1 MTSLLVWK
9 EHMKDFYA
17 RNSMIIQPV
26 LRFLFG
32 LCTYVSLNTALGYMT
47 ELENPIVVLVLSLV
61 SAALPWG
68 VTVFMAGCLMI
79 GHIYAVSLEMALIA
93 IVLLLVIATLYYGFK
108 PGDSVLMI
116 LTPMA
121 FLFHIPYA
129 IPLLVGLGGSLVAV
143 IPVSCGVF
151 LYYLLLYV
159 KQNAG
164 VLTNDSAVDVVQKY
178 TQIIQSVLFNRTM
191 IMMAAACALGIL
203 VVYLIRRM
211 SMDYAWVVAIVAGT
225 VTQLVV
231 IFVGNFLFSVSIP
244 VGSMILSLAGSALL
258 AVVYNFFVFTVDY
271 TRTEYVQFEDDDYYY
286 YVKAVPKM
294 TVTTPEFK
302 VQKINARKNS
312 QKGRSEKE

>member
-9 EHMKDFYA
+9 EHMRAFYA
-17 RNSMIIQPV
+17 KNSMIIQPV
-26 LRFLFG
+26 LRLLFG
-32 LCTYVSLNTALGYMT
+32 LCTYMSLNRALGYMA
-47 ELENPIVVLVLSLV
+47 ELANPIVVLVMALV

-79 GHIYAVSLEMALIA
+79 AHVYAVSLEMALIA
-93 IVLLLVIATLYYGFK
+93 LILLLVIATLYYGFK

-121 FLFHIPYA
+121 FVLQIPYA
-129 IPLLVGLGGSLVAV
+129 IPLLVGLGGSLFSV

-164 VLTNDSAVDVVQKY
+164 VLTNDSTVDLVQKY
-178 TQIIQSVLFNRTM
+178 TQIIQSVVFNQTM
-191 IMMAAACALGIL
+191 MVMAVACALGIL
-203 VVYLIRRM
+203 VVYLIRRL
-211 SMDYAWVVAIVAGT
+211 SMDYAWGVAIAAGAVA
-225 VTQLVV
+225 QLLV
-231 IFVGNFLFSVSIP
+231 IFMGDFLFSVSVPVIP
-244 VGSMILSLAGSALL
+244 MIFGLAVSCLL
-258 AVVYNFFVFTVDY
+258 AVIYNFFIFSVDY

-294 TVTTPEFK
+294 TVATPEFK
-302 VQKINARKNS
+302 VQKINARK
-312 QKGRSEKE
+312 RSVRE

>member
-9 EHMKDFYA
+9 EHMRAFYA
-17 RNSMIIQPV
+17 KNSMIIQPV

-32 LCTYVSLNTALGYMT
+32 LCTYMSLNRALGYMA
-47 ELENPIVVLVLSLV
+47 ELANPIVVLVMALV

-79 GHIYAVSLEMALIA
+79 AHVYAVSLEMALIA
-93 IVLLLVIATLYYGFK
+93 LILLLVIATLYYGFK

-121 FLFHIPYA
+121 FVLQIPYA
-129 IPLLVGLGGSLVAV
+129 IPLLVGLGGSLFSV

-164 VLTNDSAVDVVQKY
+164 VLTNDSTVDLVQKY
-178 TQIIQSVLFNRTM
+178 TQIIQSVVFNQTM
-191 IMMAAACALGIL
+191 MVMVVACALGIL
-203 VVYLIRRM
+203 VVYLIRRL
-211 SMDYAWVVAIVAGT
+211 SMDYAWGVAIAAGAVA
-225 VTQLVV
+225 QLLV
-231 IFVGNFLFSVSIP
+231 IFMGDFLFSVSVPVIP
-244 VGSMILSLAGSALL
+244 MIFGLAVSCLL
-258 AVVYNFFVFTVDY
+258 AIIYNFFIFSVDY

-294 TVTTPEFK
+294 TVATPEFK
-302 VQKINARKNS
+302 VQKINARK
-312 QKGRSEKE
+312 RSVRE

>member
-9 EHMKDFYA
+9 EHMRAFYA
-17 RNSMIIQPV
+17 KNSMIIQPV

-32 LCTYVSLNTALGYMT
+32 LCTYMSLNRALGYMA
-47 ELENPIVVLVLSLV
+47 ELANPIVVLVMALV

-79 GHIYAVSLEMALIA
+79 AHVYAVSLEMALIA
-93 IVLLLVIATLYYGFK
+93 LILLLVIAPLYYGFK

-121 FLFHIPYA
+121 FVLQIPYA
-129 IPLLVGLGGSLVAV
+129 IPLLVGLGGSLFSV

-164 VLTNDSAVDVVQKY
+164 VLTNDSTVDLVQKY
-178 TQIIQSVLFNRTM
+178 TQIIQSVVFNQTM
-191 IMMAAACALGIL
+191 MVMVVACALGIL
-203 VVYLIRRM
+203 VVYLIRRL
-211 SMDYAWVVAIVAGT
+211 SMDYAWGVAIAAGAVA
-225 VTQLVV
+225 QLLV
-231 IFVGNFLFSVSIP
+231 IFMGDFLFSVSVPVIP
-244 VGSMILSLAGSALL
+244 MIFGLAVSCLL
-258 AVVYNFFVFTVDY
+258 AVIYNFFIFSVDY

-294 TVTTPEFK
+294 TVATPEFK
-302 VQKINARKNS
+302 VQKINARK
-312 QKGRSEKE
+312 RSVRE

>member
-9 EHMKDFYA
+9 EHMRAFYA
-17 RNSMIIQPV
+17 KNSMIIQPV

-32 LCTYVSLNTALGYMT
+32 LCTYMSLNRALGYMA
-47 ELENPIVVLVLSLV
+47 ELANPIVVLVMALV

-79 GHIYAVSLEMALIA
+79 AHVYAVSLEMALIA
-93 IVLLLVIATLYYGFK
+93 LILLLVIATLYYGFK

-121 FLFHIPYA
+121 FVLQIPYA
-129 IPLLVGLGGSLVAV
+129 IPLLVGLGGSLFSV

-164 VLTNDSAVDVVQKY
+164 VLTNDSTVDLVQKY
-178 TQIIQSVLFNRTM
+178 TQIIQSVVFNQTM
-191 IMMAAACALGIL
+191 MVMVVACALGIL
-203 VVYLIRRM
+203 VVYLIRRL
-211 SMDYAWVVAIVAGT
+211 SMDYAWGVAIAAGAVA
-225 VTQLVV
+225 QLLV
-231 IFVGNFLFSVSIP
+231 IFMGDFLFSVSVPVIP
-244 VGSMILSLAGSALL
+244 MIFGLAVSCLL
-258 AVVYNFFVFTVDY
+258 AVIYNFFIFSVDY

-294 TVTTPEFK
+294 TVATPEFK
-302 VQKINARKNS
+302 VQKINARK
-312 QKGRSEKE
+312 RSVRE

>member
-9 EHMKDFYA
+9 EHMRAFYA
-17 RNSMIIQPV
+17 KNSMIIQPV

-32 LCTYVSLNTALGYMT
+32 LCTYMSLNRALGYMA
-47 ELENPIVVLVLSLV
+47 ELANPIVVLVMALV

-79 GHIYAVSLEMALIA
+79 AHVYAVSLEMALIA
-93 IVLLLVIATLYYGFK
+93 LILLLVIATLYYGFK

-121 FLFHIPYA
+121 FVLQIPYA
-129 IPLLVGLGGSLVAV
+129 IPLLVGLGGSLFSV

-164 VLTNDSAVDVVQKY
+164 VLTNDSTVDLVQKY
-178 TQIIQSVLFNRTM
+178 TQIIQSVVFNQTM
-191 IMMAAACALGIL
+191 MVMVLACALGIL
-203 VVYLIRRM
+203 VVYLIRRL
-211 SMDYAWVVAIVAGT
+211 SMDYAWGVAIAAGAVA
-225 VTQLVV
+225 QLLV
-231 IFVGNFLFSVSIP
+231 IFMGDFLFSVSVPVIP
-244 VGSMILSLAGSALL
+244 MIFGLAVSCLL
-258 AVVYNFFVFTVDY
+258 AVIYNFFIFSVDY

-294 TVTTPEFK
+294 TVATPEFK
-302 VQKINARKNS
+302 VQKINARK
-312 QKGRSEKE
+312 RSVRE

>member
-9 EHMKDFYA
+9 EHMRAFYA
-17 RNSMIIQPV
+17 KNSMIIQPV

-32 LCTYVSLNTALGYMT
+32 LCTYMSLNRALGYMA
-47 ELENPIVVLVLSLV
+47 ELANPIVVLVMALV

-79 GHIYAVSLEMALIA
+79 AHVYAVSLEMALIA
-93 IVLLLVIATLYYGFK
+93 LILLLVIATLYYGFK

-121 FLFHIPYA
+121 FVLQIPYA
-129 IPLLVGLGGSLVAV
+129 IPLLVGLGGSLFSL

-164 VLTNDSAVDVVQKY
+164 VLTNDSTVDLVQKY
-178 TQIIQSVLFNRTM
+178 TQIIQSVVFNQTM
-191 IMMAAACALGIL
+191 MVMVVACALGIL
-203 VVYLIRRM
+203 VVYLIRRL
-211 SMDYAWVVAIVAGT
+211 SMDYAWGVAIAAGAVA
-225 VTQLVV
+225 QLLV
-231 IFVGNFLFSVSIP
+231 IFMGDFLFSVSVPVIP
-244 VGSMILSLAGSALL
+244 MIFGLAVSCLL
-258 AVVYNFFVFTVDY
+258 AVIYNFFIFSVDY

-294 TVTTPEFK
+294 TVATPEFK
-302 VQKINARKNS
+302 VQKINARK
-312 QKGRSEKE
+312 RSVRE

>member
-79 GHIYAVSLEMALIA
+79 GHIYAVSLEMALIT

-244 VGSMILSLAGSALL
+244 VGPMILSLAGSALL

-271 TRTEYVQFEDDDYYY
+271 SRTEYVQFEDDDYYY

-302 VQKINARKNS
+302 VQKINARKNG

>member
-9 EHMKDFYA
+9 EHMRAFYA
-17 RNSMIIQPV
+17 KKSMIIQPV

-32 LCTYVSLNTALGYMT
+32 LCTYMSLNRALGYMA
-47 ELENPIVVLVLSLV
+47 ELANPIVVLVMALV

-79 GHIYAVSLEMALIA
+79 AHVYAVSLEMALIA
-93 IVLLLVIATLYYGFK
+93 LILLLVIATLYYGFK

-121 FLFHIPYA
+121 FVLQIPYA
-129 IPLLVGLGGSLVAV
+129 IPLLVGLGGSLFSV

-164 VLTNDSAVDVVQKY
+164 VLTNDSTVDLVQKY
-178 TQIIQSVLFNRTM
+178 TQIIQSVVFNQTM
-191 IMMAAACALGIL
+191 MVMVVACALGIL
-203 VVYLIRRM
+203 VVYLIRRL
-211 SMDYAWVVAIVAGT
+211 SMDYAWGVAIAAGAVA
-225 VTQLVV
+225 QLLV
-231 IFVGNFLFSVSIP
+231 IFMGDFLFSVSVPVIP
-244 VGSMILSLAGSALL
+244 MIFGLAVSCLL
-258 AVVYNFFVFTVDY
+258 AVIYNFFIFSVDY

-294 TVTTPEFK
+294 TVATPEFK
-302 VQKINARKNS
+302 VQKINARK
-312 QKGRSEKE
+312 RSVRE

>member
-9 EHMKDFYA
+9 EHMRAFYA
-17 RNSMIIQPV
+17 KNSMIIQPV

-32 LCTYVSLNTALGYMT
+32 LCTYMSLNRALGYMA
-47 ELENPIVVLVLSLV
+47 ELANLIVVLVMALV

-79 GHIYAVSLEMALIA
+79 AHVYAVSLEMALIA
-93 IVLLLVIATLYYGFK
+93 LILLLVIATLYYGFK

-121 FLFHIPYA
+121 FVLQIPYA
-129 IPLLVGLGGSLVAV
+129 IPLLVGLGGSLFSV

-164 VLTNDSAVDVVQKY
+164 VLTNDSTVDLVQKY
-178 TQIIQSVLFNRTM
+178 TQIIQSVVFNQTM
-191 IMMAAACALGIL
+191 MVMAVACALGIL
-203 VVYLIRRM
+203 VVYLIRRL
-211 SMDYAWVVAIVAGT
+211 SMDYAWGVAIAAGAVA
-225 VTQLVV
+225 QLLV
-231 IFVGNFLFSVSIP
+231 IFMGDFLFSVSVPVIP
-244 VGSMILSLAGSALL
+244 MIFGLAVSCLL
-258 AVVYNFFVFTVDY
+258 AVIYNFFIFSVDY

-294 TVTTPEFK
+294 TVATPEFK
-302 VQKINARKNS
+302 VQKINARK
-312 QKGRSEKE
+312 RSVRE

>member
-9 EHMKDFYA
+9 EHMRAFYA
-17 RNSMIIQPV
+17 KNSMIIQPV

-32 LCTYVSLNTALGYMT
+32 LCTYMSLNRALGYMA
-47 ELENPIVVLVLSLV
+47 ELANPIVVLVMALV

-79 GHIYAVSLEMALIA
+79 AHVYAVSLEMALIA
-93 IVLLLVIATLYYGFK
+93 LILLLVIATLYYGFK

-121 FLFHIPYA
+121 FVLQIPYA
-129 IPLLVGLGGSLVAV
+129 IPLLVGLGGSLFSV

-164 VLTNDSAVDVVQKY
+164 VLTNDSTVDLVQKY
-178 TQIIQSVLFNRTM
+178 TQIIQSVVFNQTM
-191 IMMAAACALGIL
+191 MVMVVACALGIL
-203 VVYLIRRM
+203 VVYLIRRL
-211 SMDYAWVVAIVAGT
+211 SMDYAWGVAIAAGAVA
-225 VTQLVV
+225 QLLV
-231 IFVGNFLFSVSIP
+231 IFMGDFLFSVSVPVIP
-244 VGSMILSLAGSALL
+244 MIFGLAVSCLL
-258 AVVYNFFVFTVDY
+258 AVIYNFFIFSVDY

-294 TVTTPEFK
+294 TVAMPEFK
-302 VQKINARKNS
+302 VQKINARK
-312 QKGRSEKE
+312 RSVRE

>member
-9 EHMKDFYA
+9 EHMRAFYA
-17 RNSMIIQPV
+17 KNSMIIQPV

-32 LCTYVSLNTALGYMT
+32 LCTYMSLNRALGYMA
-47 ELENPIVVLVLSLV
+47 ELANPIVVLVMALV

-79 GHIYAVSLEMALIA
+79 AHVYAVSLEMALIA
-93 IVLLLVIATLYYGFK
+93 LILLLVIATLYYGFK

-121 FLFHIPYA
+121 FVLQIPYA
-129 IPLLVGLGGSLVAV
+129 IPLLVGLGGSLFSV

-164 VLTNDSAVDVVQKY
+164 VLTNDSTVDLVQKY
-178 TQIIQSVLFNRTM
+178 TQIIQSVVFNQTM
-191 IMMAAACALGIL
+191 MVMVVACALGIL
-203 VVYLIRRM
+203 VVYLIRRL
-211 SMDYAWVVAIVAGT
+211 SMDYAWGVAIAAGAVA
-225 VTQLVV
+225 QLLV
-231 IFVGNFLFSVSIP
+231 IFMGDFLFSVSVPVIP
-244 VGSMILSLAGSALL
+244 MIFGRAVSCLL
-258 AVVYNFFVFTVDY
+258 AVIYNFFIFSVDY

-286 YVKAVPKM
+286 YVKAIPKM
-294 TVTTPEFK
+294 TVATPEFK
-302 VQKINARKNS
+302 VQKINARK
-312 QKGRSEKE
+312 RSVRE

>member
-1 MTSLLVWK
+1 MTNLLVWK
-9 EHMKDFYA
+9 EHMRAFYA
-17 RNSMIIQPV
+17 KNSMIIQPV

-32 LCTYVSLNTALGYMT
+32 LCTYMSLNRALGYMA
-47 ELENPIVVLVLSLV
+47 ELANPIVVLVMALV

-79 GHIYAVSLEMALIA
+79 AHVYAVSLEMALIA
-93 IVLLLVIATLYYGFK
+93 LILLLVIATLYYGFK

-121 FLFHIPYA
+121 FVLQIPYA
-129 IPLLVGLGGSLVAV
+129 IPLLVGLGGSLFSV

-164 VLTNDSAVDVVQKY
+164 VLTNDSTVDLVQKY
-178 TQIIQSVLFNRTM
+178 TQIIQSVVFNQTM
-191 IMMAAACALGIL
+191 MVMVVACALGIL
-203 VVYLIRRM
+203 VVYLIRRL
-211 SMDYAWVVAIVAGT
+211 SMDYAWGVAIAAGAVA
-225 VTQLVV
+225 QLLV
-231 IFVGNFLFSVSIP
+231 IFMGDFLFSVSVPVIP
-244 VGSMILSLAGSALL
+244 MIFGLAVSCLL
-258 AVVYNFFVFTVDY
+258 AVIYNFFIFSVDY

-294 TVTTPEFK
+294 TVATPEFK
-302 VQKINARKNS
+302 VQKINARK
-312 QKGRSEKE
+312 RSVRE

>member
-9 EHMKDFYA
+9 EHMRAFYA
-17 RNSMIIQPV
+17 KNSMIIQPV

-32 LCTYVSLNTALGYMT
+32 LCTYMSLNRALGYMA
-47 ELENPIVVLVLSLV
+47 ELANPIVVLVMALV

-79 GHIYAVSLEMALIA
+79 AHVYAVSLEMALIA
-93 IVLLLVIATLYYGFK
+93 LILLLVIATLYYGFK

-121 FLFHIPYA
+121 FVLQIPYA
-129 IPLLVGLGGSLVAV
+129 IPLLVGLGGSLFSV

-164 VLTNDSAVDVVQKY
+164 VLTNDSTVDLVQKY
-178 TQIIQSVLFNRTM
+178 TQIIQSVVFNQTM
-191 IMMAAACALGIL
+191 MVMVVACALGIL
-203 VVYLIRRM
+203 VVYLIRRL
-211 SMDYAWVVAIVAGT
+211 SMDYAWGVAIAAGAVNT
-225 VTQLVV
+225 RSSV
-231 IFVGNFLFSVSIP
+231 FMGDFLFSVSVPVIP
-244 VGSMILSLAGSALL
+244 MIFGLAVSCLL
-258 AVVYNFFVFTVDY
+258 AVIYNFFIFSVDY

-294 TVTTPEFK
+294 TVATPEFK
-302 VQKINARKNS
+302 VQKINARK
-312 QKGRSEKE
+312 RSVRE

>member
-9 EHMKDFYA
+9 EHMRAFYA
-17 RNSMIIQPV
+17 KNSMIIQPV

-32 LCTYVSLNTALGYMT
+32 LCTYMSLNRALGYMA
-47 ELENPIVVLVLSLV
+47 ELANPIVVLVMALV

-79 GHIYAVSLEMALIA
+79 AHVYAVSLEMALIA
-93 IVLLLVIATLYYGFK
+93 LILLLVIATLYYGFK

-121 FLFHIPYA
+121 FVLQIPYA
-129 IPLLVGLGGSLVAV
+129 IPLLVGLGGSLFSV

-164 VLTNDSAVDVVQKY
+164 VLTNDSTVDLVQKY
-178 TQIIQSVLFNRTM
+178 TQIIQSVVFNQTM
-191 IMMAAACALGIL
+191 MVMAVACALGIL
-203 VVYLIRRM
+203 VVYLIRRL
-211 SMDYAWVVAIVAGT
+211 SMDYPWGVAIAAGAVA
-225 VTQLVV
+225 QLLV
-231 IFVGNFLFSVSIP
+231 IFMGDFLFSVSVPVIP
-244 VGSMILSLAGSALL
+244 MIFGLAVSCLL
-258 AVVYNFFVFTVDY
+258 AVIYNFFIFSVDY

-294 TVTTPEFK
+294 TVATPEFK
-302 VQKINARKNS
+302 VQKINARK
-312 QKGRSEKE
+312 RSVRE

>member
-9 EHMKDFYA
+9 EHMRAFYA
-17 RNSMIIQPV
+17 KNSMIIQPV

-32 LCTYVSLNTALGYMT
+32 LCTYMSLNRALGYMA
-47 ELENPIVVLVLSLV
+47 ELANPIVVLVMALV

-79 GHIYAVSLEMALIA
+79 AHVYAVSLEMALIA
-93 IVLLLVIATLYYGFK
+93 LILLLVIATLYYGFK

-121 FLFHIPYA
+121 FVLQIPYA
-129 IPLLVGLGGSLVAV
+129 IPLLVGLGGSLFSV

-164 VLTNDSAVDVVQKY
+164 VLTNDSTVDLVQKY
-178 TQIIQSVLFNRTM
+178 TQIIQSVVFNQTM
-191 IMMAAACALGIL
+191 MVMVVACSRGIL
-203 VVYLIRRM
+203 VVYLIRRL
-211 SMDYAWVVAIVAGT
+211 SMDYAWGVAIAAGAVA
-225 VTQLVV
+225 QLLV
-231 IFVGNFLFSVSIP
+231 IFMGDFLFSVSVPVIP
-244 VGSMILSLAGSALL
+244 MIFGLAVSCLL
-258 AVVYNFFVFTVDY
+258 AVIYNFFIFSVDY

-294 TVTTPEFK
+294 TVATPEFK
-302 VQKINARKNS
+302 VQKINARK
-312 QKGRSEKE
+312 RSVRE

>member
-9 EHMKDFYA
+9 EHMRAFYA
-17 RNSMIIQPV
+17 KNSMIIQPV

-32 LCTYVSLNTALGYMT
+32 LCTYMSLNRALGYMA
-47 ELENPIVVLVLSLV
+47 ELANPIVVLVMALV

-79 GHIYAVSLEMALIA
+79 AHVYAVSLEMALIA
-93 IVLLLVIATLYYGFK
+93 LILLLVIATLYYGFK

-121 FLFHIPYA
+121 FVLQIPYA
-129 IPLLVGLGGSLVAV
+129 IPLLVGLGGSLFSV

-164 VLTNDSAVDVVQKY
+164 VLTNDSTVDLVEKY
-178 TQIIQSVLFNRTM
+178 TQIIQSVVFNQTM
-191 IMMAAACALGIL
+191 MVMAVACALGIL
-203 VVYLIRRM
+203 VVYLIRRL
-211 SMDYAWVVAIVAGT
+211 SMDYAWGVAIAAGAVA
-225 VTQLVV
+225 QLLV
-231 IFVGNFLFSVSIP
+231 IFMGDFLFSVSVPVIP
-244 VGSMILSLAGSALL
+244 MIFGLAVSCLL
-258 AVVYNFFVFTVDY
+258 AVIYNFFIFSVDY

-294 TVTTPEFK
+294 TVATPEFK
-302 VQKINARKNS
+302 VQKINARK
-312 QKGRSEKE
+312 RSVRE

>member
-9 EHMKDFYA
+9 EHMRAFYA
-17 RNSMIIQPV
+17 KNSMIIQPV

-32 LCTYVSLNTALGYMT
+32 LCTYMSLNRALGYMA
-47 ELENPIVVLVLSLV
+47 ELANPIVVLVMALV

-79 GHIYAVSLEMALIA
+79 AHVYAVSLEMALIA
-93 IVLLLVIATLYYGFK
+93 LILLLEIATLYYGFK

-121 FLFHIPYA
+121 FVLQIPYA
-129 IPLLVGLGGSLVAV
+129 IPLLVGLGGSLFSV

-164 VLTNDSAVDVVQKY
+164 VLTNDSTVDLVQKY
-178 TQIIQSVLFNRTM
+178 TQIIQSVVFNQTM
-191 IMMAAACALGIL
+191 MVMAVACALGIL
-203 VVYLIRRM
+203 VVYLIRRL
-211 SMDYAWVVAIVAGT
+211 SMDYAWGVAIAAGAVA
-225 VTQLVV
+225 QLLV
-231 IFVGNFLFSVSIP
+231 IFMGDFLFSVSVPVIP
-244 VGSMILSLAGSALL
+244 MIFGLAVSCLL
-258 AVVYNFFVFTVDY
+258 AVIYNFFIFSVDY

-294 TVTTPEFK
+294 TVATPEFK
-302 VQKINARKNS
+302 VQKINARK
-312 QKGRSEKE
+312 RSVRE

>member
-9 EHMKDFYA
+9 EHMRAFYA
-17 RNSMIIQPV
+17 KNSMIIQPV

-32 LCTYVSLNTALGYMT
+32 LCTYMSLNRALGYMA
-47 ELENPIVVLVLSLV
+47 ELANPIVVLVMALV

-68 VTVFMAGCLMI
+68 VTVFMDGCLMI
-79 GHIYAVSLEMALIA
+79 AHVYAVSLEMALIA
-93 IVLLLVIATLYYGFK
+93 LILLLVIATLYYGFK

-121 FLFHIPYA
+121 FVLQIPYA
-129 IPLLVGLGGSLVAV
+129 IPLLVGLGGSLFSV

-164 VLTNDSAVDVVQKY
+164 VLTNDSTVDLVQKY
-178 TQIIQSVLFNRTM
+178 TQIIQSVVFNQTM
-191 IMMAAACALGIL
+191 MVMVVACALGIL
-203 VVYLIRRM
+203 VVYLIRRL
-211 SMDYAWVVAIVAGT
+211 SMDYAWGVAIAAGAVA
-225 VTQLVV
+225 QLLV
-231 IFVGNFLFSVSIP
+231 IFMGDFLFSVSVPVIP
-244 VGSMILSLAGSALL
+244 MIFGLAVSCLL
-258 AVVYNFFVFTVDY
+258 AVIYNFFIFSVDY

-294 TVTTPEFK
+294 TVATPEFK
-302 VQKINARKNS
+302 VQKINARK
-312 QKGRSEKE
+312 RSVRE

>member
-9 EHMKDFYA
+9 EHMRAFYA
-17 RNSMIIQPV
+17 KNSMIIQPV

-32 LCTYVSLNTALGYMT
+32 LCTYMSLNRALGYMA
-47 ELENPIVVLVLSLV
+47 ELANPIVVLVMALV

-79 GHIYAVSLEMALIA
+79 AHVYAVSLEMALIA
-93 IVLLLVIATLYYGFK
+93 LILLLVIATIYYGFK
-108 PGDSVLMI
+108 PGASVLMI

-121 FLFHIPYA
+121 FVLQIPYA
-129 IPLLVGLGGSLVAV
+129 IPLLVGLGGSLFSV

-164 VLTNDSAVDVVQKY
+164 VLTNDSTVDLVQKY
-178 TQIIQSVLFNRTM
+178 TQIIQSVVFNQTM
-191 IMMAAACALGIL
+191 MVMVLACALGIL
-203 VVYLIRRM
+203 VVYLIRRL
-211 SMDYAWVVAIVAGT
+211 SMDYAWGVAIAAGAVA
-225 VTQLVV
+225 QLLV
-231 IFVGNFLFSVSIP
+231 IFMGDFLFSVSVPVIP
-244 VGSMILSLAGSALL
+244 MIFGLAVSCLL
-258 AVVYNFFVFTVDY
+258 AVIYNFFIFSVDY

-294 TVTTPEFK
+294 TVATPEFK
-302 VQKINARKNS
+302 VQKINARK
-312 QKGRSEKE
+312 RSVRE

>member
-9 EHMKDFYA
+9 EHMRAFYA
-17 RNSMIIQPV
+17 KNSMIIQPV

-32 LCTYVSLNTALGYMT
+32 LCTYMSLNRALGYMA
-47 ELENPIVVLVLSLV
+47 ELANPIVVLVMALV

-79 GHIYAVSLEMALIA
+79 AHVYAVSLEMGLIALI
-93 IVLLLVIATLYYGFK
+93 LLLVIATLYYGFK

-121 FLFHIPYA
+121 FVLQIPYA
-129 IPLLVGLGGSLVAV
+129 IPLLVGLGGSLFSV

-164 VLTNDSAVDVVQKY
+164 VLTNDSTVDLVQKY
-178 TQIIQSVLFNRTM
+178 TQIIQSVVFNQTM
-191 IMMAAACALGIL
+191 MVMAVACALGIL
-203 VVYLIRRM
+203 VVYLIRRL
-211 SMDYAWVVAIVAGT
+211 SMDYAWGVAIAAGAVA
-225 VTQLVV
+225 QLLV
-231 IFVGNFLFSVSIP
+231 IFMGDFLFSVSVPVIP
-244 VGSMILSLAGSALL
+244 MIFGLAVSCLL
-258 AVVYNFFVFTVDY
+258 AVIYNFFIFSVDY

-294 TVTTPEFK
+294 TVATPEFK
-302 VQKINARKNS
+302 VQKINARK
-312 QKGRSEKE
+312 RSVRE

>member
-9 EHMKDFYA
+9 EHMRAFYA
-17 RNSMIIQPV
+17 KNSMIIQPV

-32 LCTYVSLNTALGYMT
+32 LCTYMSLNRALGYMA
-47 ELENPIVVLVLSLV
+47 ELANPIVVLVMALV

-79 GHIYAVSLEMALIA
+79 AHVYAVSLEMALIA
-93 IVLLLVIATLYYGFK
+93 LILLLVIATLYYGFK

-121 FLFHIPYA
+121 FVLQIPYA
-129 IPLLVGLGGSLVAV
+129 IPLLVGLGGSLFSV

-164 VLTNDSAVDVVQKY
+164 VLTNDSTVDLVQKY
-178 TQIIQSVLFNRTM
+178 TQIIQSVVFNQTM
-191 IMMAAACALGIL
+191 MVMAVACALGIL
-203 VVYLIRRM
+203 VVYLIRRL
-211 SMDYAWVVAIVAGT
+211 SMDYAWGVAIAAGAVA
-225 VTQLVV
+225 QLLV
-231 IFVGNFLFSVSIP
+231 IFMGDFLFSVSVPVIP
-244 VGSMILSLAGSALL
+244 MIFGLAVSCLL
-258 AVVYNFFVFTVDY
+258 AVIYNFFIFSVDY

-294 TVTTPEFK
+294 TVATPEFK
-302 VQKINARKNS
+302 VQKINARK
-312 QKGRSEKE
+312 RSVRE

>member
-9 EHMKDFYA
+9 EHMRAFYA
-17 RNSMIIQPV
+17 KNSMIIQPV

-32 LCTYVSLNTALGYMT
+32 LCTYMRLNRALGYMA
-47 ELENPIVVLVLSLV
+47 ELANPIVVLVMALV

-79 GHIYAVSLEMALIA
+79 AHVYAVSLEMALIA
-93 IVLLLVIATLYYGFK
+93 LILLLVIATLYYGFK

-121 FLFHIPYA
+121 FVLQIPYA
-129 IPLLVGLGGSLVAV
+129 IPLLVGLGGSLFSV

-164 VLTNDSAVDVVQKY
+164 VLTNDSTVDLVQKY
-178 TQIIQSVLFNRTM
+178 TQIIQSVVFNQTM
-191 IMMAAACALGIL
+191 MVMAVACALGIL
-203 VVYLIRRM
+203 VVYLIRRL
-211 SMDYAWVVAIVAGT
+211 SMDYAWGVAIAAGAVA
-225 VTQLVV
+225 QLLV
-231 IFVGNFLFSVSIP
+231 IFMGDFLFSVSVPVIP
-244 VGSMILSLAGSALL
+244 MIFGLAVSCLL
-258 AVVYNFFVFTVDY
+258 AVIYNFFIFSVDY

-294 TVTTPEFK
+294 TVATPEFK
-302 VQKINARKNS
+302 VQKINARK
-312 QKGRSEKE
+312 RSVRE

>member
-9 EHMKDFYA
+9 EHMRAFYA
-17 RNSMIIQPV
+17 KNSMIIQPV
-26 LRFLFG
+26 LRSLFV
-32 LCTYVSLNTALGYMT
+32 LCTYMSLNRALGYMA
-47 ELENPIVVLVLSLV
+47 ELANPIVVLVMALV

-79 GHIYAVSLEMALIA
+79 AHVYAVSLEMALIA
-93 IVLLLVIATLYYGFK
+93 LILLLVIATLYYGFK

-121 FLFHIPYA
+121 FVLQIPYA
-129 IPLLVGLGGSLVAV
+129 IPLLVGLGGSLFSV

-164 VLTNDSAVDVVQKY
+164 VLTNDSTVDLVQKY
-178 TQIIQSVLFNRTM
+178 TQIIQSVVFNQTM
-191 IMMAAACALGIL
+191 MVMVVACALGIL
-203 VVYLIRRM
+203 VVYLIRRL
-211 SMDYAWVVAIVAGT
+211 SMDYAWGVAIAAGAVA
-225 VTQLVV
+225 QLLV
-231 IFVGNFLFSVSIP
+231 IFMGDFLFSVSVPVIP
-244 VGSMILSLAGSALL
+244 MIFGLAVSCLL
-258 AVVYNFFVFTVDY
+258 AVIYNFFIFSVDY

-294 TVTTPEFK
+294 TVATPEFK
-302 VQKINARKNS
+302 VQKINARK
-312 QKGRSEKE
+312 RSVRE

>member
-9 EHMKDFYA
+9 EHMRAFYA
-17 RNSMIIQPV
+17 KNSMIIQPV

-32 LCTYVSLNTALGYMT
+32 LCTFMSLNQALGYMT
-47 ELENPIVVLVLSLV
+47 ELTNPVVALVMALV

-68 VTVFMAGCLMI
+68 VTVFMAGCLMVA
-79 GHIYAVSLEMALIA
+79 HIYAVSLEMALITL
-93 IVLLLVIATLYYGFK
+93 ILLLVIATLYYGFK

-121 FLFHIPYA
+121 FGLQIPYA
-129 IPLLVGLGGSLVAV
+129 IPLLVGLGGSLFSV

-164 VLTNDSAVDVVQKY
+164 VLTSDSTVDIVQKY
-178 TQIIQSVLFNRTM
+178 TQIIQSVVFNRTM
-191 IMMAAACALGIL
+191 MVMAVACALGIL
-203 VVYLIRRM
+203 VVYLIHRL
-211 SMDYAWVVAIVAGT
+211 SMDYAWAVAIAAGA
-225 VTQLVV
+225 VVQLVV
-231 IFVGNFLFSVSIP
+231 IFMGDFLFSVSVP
-244 VGSMILSLAGSALL
+244 VVPMILGLAVSCLL
-258 AVVYNFFVFTVDY
+258 AIVYDFFIFSVDY

-294 TVTTPEFK
+294 TVATPEFK
-302 VQKINARKNS
+302 VQKINARKKNV
-312 QKGRSEKE
+312 RE

>member
-1 MTSLLVWK
+1 MRA
-9 EHMKDFYA
+9 FYA
-17 RNSMIIQPV
+17 KNSMIIQPV

-32 LCTYVSLNTALGYMT
+32 LCTYMSLNRALGYMA
-47 ELENPIVVLVLSLV
+47 ELANPIVVLVMALV

-79 GHIYAVSLEMALIA
+79 AHVYAVSLEMALIA
-93 IVLLLVIATLYYGFK
+93 LILLLVIATLYYGFK

-121 FLFHIPYA
+121 FVLQIPYA
-129 IPLLVGLGGSLVAV
+129 IPLLVGLGGSLFSV

-164 VLTNDSAVDVVQKY
+164 VLTNDSTVDLVQKY
-178 TQIIQSVLFNRTM
+178 TQIIQSVVFNQTM
-191 IMMAAACALGIL
+191 MVMVVACALGIL
-203 VVYLIRRM
+203 VVYLIRRL
-211 SMDYAWVVAIVAGT
+211 SMDYAWGVAIAAGAVA
-225 VTQLVV
+225 QLLV
-231 IFVGNFLFSVSIP
+231 IFMGDFLFSVSVPVIP
-244 VGSMILSLAGSALL
+244 MIFGLAVSCLL
-258 AVVYNFFVFTVDY
+258 AVIYNFFIFSVDY

-294 TVTTPEFK
+294 TVATPEFK
-302 VQKINARKNS
+302 VQKINARK
-312 QKGRSEKE
+312 RSVRA

>member
-9 EHMKDFYA
+9 EHLKDFYA

-26 LRFLFG
+26 LRFFFG
-32 LCTYVSLNTALGYMT
+32 LCTYFSLNTALGYMAK
-47 ELENPIVVLVLSLV
+47 LENPAVVLVLSLV

-68 VTVFMAGCLMI
+68 PTVLIAGCLMV
-79 GHIYAVSLEMALIA
+79 GHICAVSTEMALITV
-93 IVLLLVIATLYYGFK
+93 ILLLVVATLYYGLK
-108 PGDSVLMI
+108 PGDSVLMV

-121 FLFHIPYA
+121 FMLRIPYA
-129 IPLLVGLGGSLVAV
+129 IPLLVGLGGSLMSV

-164 VLTNDSAVDVVQKY
+164 ILTNDGSVDVVQKY
-178 TQIIQSVLFNRTM
+178 TQIIQSVVFNRTM
-191 IMMAAACALGIL
+191 LMMVAACALGIL
-203 VVYLIRRM
+203 VVYLIRRL
-211 SMDYAWVVAIVAGT
+211 SMDYSWVVAIVAGA

-231 IFVGNFLFSVSIP
+231 IFMGDFLFSVSIP
-244 VGSMILSLAGSALL
+244 VGPMILSLAGSALL
-258 AVVYNFFVFTVDY
+258 AVVYDFFIFSVDY

-294 TVTTPEFK
+294 TVATPEFK
-302 VQKINARKNS
+302 VQKINARKS
-312 QKGRSEKE
+312 SDKRRE

>member
-9 EHMKDFYA
+9 EHMRAFYA
-17 RNSMIIQPV
+17 KNSMIIQPV

-32 LCTYVSLNTALGYMT
+32 LCTYMSLNRALGYMA
-47 ELENPIVVLVLSLV
+47 ELANPIVVLVMALV

-79 GHIYAVSLEMALIA
+79 AHVYAVSLEMALIA
-93 IVLLLVIATLYYGFK
+93 LILLLVIATLYYGFK

-121 FLFHIPYA
+121 FVLQIPYA
-129 IPLLVGLGGSLVAV
+129 IPLLVGLGGSLFSV

-164 VLTNDSAVDVVQKY
+164 VLTNDSTVDLVQKY
-178 TQIIQSVLFNRTM
+178 TQIIQSVVFNQTM
-191 IMMAAACALGIL
+191 MVMVVACALGIL
-203 VVYLIRRM
+203 VVYLIRRL
-211 SMDYAWVVAIVAGT
+211 SMDYAWGVAIAAGAVA
-225 VTQLVV
+225 QLLV
-231 IFVGNFLFSVSIP
+231 IFMGDFLFSVSVPVIP
-244 VGSMILSLAGSALL
+244 MIFGLAVSCLL
-258 AVVYNFFVFTVDY
+258 AVIYNFFIFSVDY

-294 TVTTPEFK
+294 TVATPEFK
-302 VQKINARKNS
+302 VQKINARKS
-312 QKGRSEKE
+312 SDKRRE

>member
-9 EHMKDFYA
+9 EHMMAFYA
-17 RNSMIIQPV
+17 KNSMIIQPV

-32 LCTYVSLNTALGYMT
+32 LCTYMSLNRALGYMA
-47 ELENPIVVLVLSLV
+47 ELANPIVVLVMALV

-79 GHIYAVSLEMALIA
+79 AHVYAVSLEMALIA
-93 IVLLLVIATLYYGFK
+93 LILLLVIATLYYGFK

-121 FLFHIPYA
+121 FVLQIPYA
-129 IPLLVGLGGSLVAV
+129 IPLLVGLGGSLFSV

-164 VLTNDSAVDVVQKY
+164 VLTNDSTVDLVQKY
-178 TQIIQSVLFNRTM
+178 TQIIQSVVFNQTM
-191 IMMAAACALGIL
+191 MVMVVACALGIL
-203 VVYLIRRM
+203 VVYLIRRL
-211 SMDYAWVVAIVAGT
+211 SMDYAWGVAIAAGAVA
-225 VTQLVV
+225 QLLV
-231 IFVGNFLFSVSIP
+231 IFMGDFLFSVSVPVIP
-244 VGSMILSLAGSALL
+244 MIFGLAVSCLL
-258 AVVYNFFVFTVDY
+258 AVIYNFFIFSVDY

-294 TVTTPEFK
+294 TVATPEFK
-302 VQKINARKNS
+302 VQKINARK
-312 QKGRSEKE
+312 RSVRE